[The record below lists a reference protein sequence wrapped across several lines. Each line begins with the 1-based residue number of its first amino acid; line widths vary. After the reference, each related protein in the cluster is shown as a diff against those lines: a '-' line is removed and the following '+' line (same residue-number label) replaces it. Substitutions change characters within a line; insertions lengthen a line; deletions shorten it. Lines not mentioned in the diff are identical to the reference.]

1 VDEKISEKREEK
13 EGKEKGKSKE
23 GEEKKKIAVLNLKPE
38 WCKYRYN
45 INTTIK

>member
-1 VDEKISEKREEK
+1 VDEKISEKREKK

-23 GEEKKKIAVLNLKPE
+23 REEKKKIAVLILKPE
-38 WCKYRYN
+38 WFRYRYN